1 MAFLDSI
8 RNLFGPVIVVPQE
21 TVSPAPPTTY
31 SIRPLTERS
40 AKETLRLNLRC
51 FKNGENY
58 TKYTFAYLF
67 NEPRSLSYQV
77 VSASGEMAAFAFVL
91 LNPDGTA
98 HLTTIGVAPEHRRRG
113 IGKRL
118 LAHLDEVLRV
128 KGVSTIVLELRV
140 GNSDARNLYSHAG
153 YSIVNRIANYYSDG
167 EDCFLMV
174 KSLV

>member
-8 RNLFGPVIVVPQE
+8 RSFFGPVIEPVPDS
-21 TVSPAPPTTY
+21 VIPAAPTTY
-31 SIRPLTERS
+31 SIAPLTERNS
-40 AKETLRLNLRC
+40 KEVLRLNLRC

-67 NEPRSLSYQV
+67 NESRSLSYQLV
-77 VSASGEMAAFAFVL
+77 TANGEMAAFVFVL
-91 LNPDGTA
+91 MNQDGTA

-113 IGKRL
+113 LANRL
-118 LAHLDEVLRV
+118 LKHLDEVLRV
-128 KGVSTIVLELRV
+128 KGASTIVLELRV
-140 GNSDARNLYSHAG
+140 SNFGARSLYTDAG
-153 YSIVNRIANYYSDG
+153 YSVVNRLAKYYSDG